1 MADESKLTIYPF
13 EDAKFNTE
21 VKNKSFSVMFN
32 PSGYSRKFS
41 ISYDEQQGKG
51 TGGSPKNVDK
61 VQPGDITLEFTIDGT
76 GTVAPIAVSEAK
88 ASEIAKSDI
97 ETVDV
102 VKKIDE
108 FHDVCYK
115 LVGKTHRPYFLRV
128 IWGNLSID
136 CVLLSADIK
145 YTLFDKQGKPLRATI
160 SATFSEAKADEVRIR
175 EEGKNSPDLTHIR
188 VVQEGDTLPLMTHRI
203 YGDSSYYLQVA
214 KANRLKDFRKLQAGQ
229 EIFFPPIDKNKGR
242 A

>member
-21 VKNKSFSVMFN
+21 VKGKSFTVMFN
-32 PSGYSRKFS
+32 PSSYSRKIS
-41 ISYDEQQGKG
+41 ISYDDQQGKA
-51 TGGSPKNVDK
+51 TAGSPKNIDK
-61 VQPGDITLEFTIDGT
+61 LQPGDISLEFVIDGT
-76 GTVAPIAVSEAK
+76 GTVAPVAVSEAK
-88 ASEIAKSDI
+88 ASEIAKSDT
-97 ETVDV
+97 EVVDV

-136 CVLLSADIK
+136 CVLISADIK
-145 YTLFDKQGKPLRATI
+145 YTLFDKEGKPLRATI
-160 SATFSEAKADEVRIR
+160 SATFSEAKADEVRVK

-188 VVQEGDTLPLMTHRI
+188 VVQEGDTLPLMTYRI
-203 YGDSSYYLQVA
+203 YGDSKYYLQVA
-214 KANRLKDFRKLQAGQ
+214 QANQLKDFRALKAGD
-229 EIFFPPIDKNKGR
+229 EIYFPPIDKNVGR
-242 A
+242 G